1 MIKLEDLKPATG
13 SKKRIKRLG
22 RGNSSGHGATSTK
35 GNKGQKAR
43 SGGYH
48 KVGFEGGQ
56 MPLQRRLPKF
66 GFSNP
71 FRKEYTVLNLSL
83 INSLPNDKD
92 VTPEQLVD
100 LGIIKNADKSSVK
113 ILGNGDVTKV
123 YTVKAHKFSQSAIDK
138 IKKAGG
144 KVEVI
149 N

>member
-1 MIKLEDLKPATG
+1 
-13 SKKRIKRLG
+13 
-22 RGNSSGHGATSTK
+22 
-35 GNKGQKAR
+35 
-43 SGGYH
+43 
-48 KVGFEGGQ
+48 

-92 VTPEQLVD
+92 ITPEQLVE
-100 LGIIKNADKSSVK
+100 LGVIKNADKSSVK
-113 ILGNGDVTKV
+113 ILGNGDISKA
-123 YTVKAHKFSQSAIDK
+123 YTVKAHKFSQSAMDK

-144 KVEVI
+144 KVEVL

>member
-35 GNKGQKAR
+35 GNKGQTAR

-92 VTPEQLVD
+92 ITPEQLVD
-100 LGIIKNADKSSVK
+100 LGIIKNADRFSVK